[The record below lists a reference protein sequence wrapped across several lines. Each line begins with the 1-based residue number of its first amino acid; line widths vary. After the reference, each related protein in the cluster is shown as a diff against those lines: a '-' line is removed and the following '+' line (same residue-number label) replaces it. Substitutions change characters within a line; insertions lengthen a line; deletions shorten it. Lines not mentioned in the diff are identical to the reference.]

1 MAWVELSEKVSTFH
15 SDKLLAQNLKKQ
27 KTHQQ
32 RFSNI
37 YQEVSEYQTCKARW
51 SRYQTEDEV
60 DDRGGNEERTAP
72 DQKEFII

>member
-1 MAWVELSEKVSTFH
+1 MSWTLEKVSTFH
-15 SDKLLAQNLKKQ
+15 SDKLLVQNLKKQ

-37 YQEVSEYQTCKARW
+37 YQEVSEYLTCKARW
-51 SRYQTEDEV
+51 FRYQTDDEV
-60 DDRGGNEERTAP
+60 NNRGGNEEWTDP